1 MTEDL
6 CFISTVPFEAAR
18 KVDVLPEGHPSKN
31 LHGHSFLAH
40 VRAFL
45 PQGWASFTG
54 CETSQLEKA
63 LTSCVE
69 PLDYSDLNTHISVP
83 TD

>member
-6 CFISTVPFEAAR
+6 CFFSTIPFEAAR
-18 KVDVLPEGHPSKN
+18 KVDVLPEGHLSKN

-45 PQGWASFTG
+45 PQDWAAFLG
-54 CETSQLEKA
+54 CETSQLEQA
-63 LTSCVE
+63 LISCVS
-69 PLDYSDLNTHISVP
+69 PPSMR
-83 TD
+83 

>member
-6 CFISTVPFEAAR
+6 CFFSTIPFEAAR
-18 KVDVLPEGHPSKN
+18 KVDILPEGHPSKN

-45 PQGWASFTG
+45 PQDWAAFPG
-54 CETSQLEKA
+54 CEASQMEARICAVVTLAK
-63 LTSCVE
+63 S
-69 PLDYSDLNTHISVP
+69 I
-83 TD
+83 